1 MSLGAVAAAVVVI
14 AAALIGAIS
23 LWRSDR
29 RKSKEENRRK
39 GIEIFREA
47 RTSWDQAQFVEVTE
61 SVRRAK
67 LQEARAD
74 LVSTQLLVGSEM
86 KTKEF
91 ADLLA
96 LLDGDPLAA
105 GGVNLATAKA
115 LWPAVERQIHLA
127 LAA

>member
-1 MSLGAVAAAVVVI
+1 MSLSAVAAVVVVI

-39 GIEIFREA
+39 GIGIFHEA
-47 RTSWDQAQFVEVTE
+47 RTSWDQAQVVEVTE

-67 LQEARAD
+67 LQEARAG
-74 LVSTQLLVGSEM
+74 LVSIRLLIGLD
-86 KTKEF
+86 TKEI

-96 LLDGDPLAA
+96 LLEGDPLAE
-105 GGVNLATAKA
+105 GGVNLATAEV
-115 LWPAVERQIHLA
+115 LWPTVEGQIHTA
-127 LAA
+127 LAP